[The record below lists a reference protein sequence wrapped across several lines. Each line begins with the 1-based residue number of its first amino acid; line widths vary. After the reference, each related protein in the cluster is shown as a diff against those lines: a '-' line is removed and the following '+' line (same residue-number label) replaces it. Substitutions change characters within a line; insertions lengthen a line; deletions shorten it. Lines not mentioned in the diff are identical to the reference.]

1 MNELQNEPRVIW
13 GEDGFASESG
23 WAFAHCIN
31 QSTGELLYSQDV
43 WVSIGAGLPAGAFLD
58 TPPQPE
64 VGKAI
69 VRQNGVWALVYDL
82 RGSTAYNKQTKQS
95 DVISALGPLPAE
107 LTFVPPTS
115 QFDVWSEESGSWVKD
130 AQAEQDWLTQQ
141 ATYQRSALLGE
152 ASNEISALLDALDP
166 EVISDPDDA
175 VQAKLLEWKKY
186 RADLA
191 VIDCTTHPVQW
202 PVKPV

>member
-1 MNELQNEPRVIW
+1 MNEPRVVW

-31 QSTGELLYSQDV
+31 QITGEFLYSQDV
-43 WVSIGAGLPAGAFLD
+43 WVSVGTSLPAGAFLE
-58 TPPQPE
+58 PPPSGE
-64 VGKAI
+64 DEKAV
-69 VRQNGVWALVYDL
+69 VRQNGVWVLVDNL

-95 DVISALGPLPAE
+95 EVISALGPLPSE
-107 LTFVPPTS
+107 LTLIAPTS
-115 QFDVWSEESGSWVKD
+115 QFDAWNEASGCWVKD
-130 AQAEQDWLTQQ
+130 SQAEQQWFTQQ
-141 ATYQRSALLGE
+141 ATYQRSALLSE
-152 ASNEISALLDALDP
+152 ASNEIAALLDALDP
-166 EVISDPDDA
+166 DVISDPDDA

-191 VIDCTTHPVQW
+191 VIDCSIHPVQW